1 MSTRSVVAIPDG
13 DAWKGRYV
21 HWDGYPTAMAPSL
34 TDLVRRDGLAKVVL
48 TLTESFYGWSTIDPN
63 QTRLED
69 CSGFDAERF
78 TSVPGYGVAPKD
90 QFDDWHTP
98 DPEAWTE
105 WAYVLCPA
113 GLLVVKQG
121 ETDRVIGLFDW
132 NTDHDWKAIQDLAM
146 VTA

>member
-21 HWDGYPTAMAPSL
+21 HWDGYPTYMAPSL

-63 QTRLED
+63 ETRLED
-69 CSGFDAERF
+69 CSGFDAKQF
-78 TSVPGYGVAPKD
+78 ASVVGFGVAYKD
-90 QFDDWHTP
+90 QPKEWLTPNDD
-98 DPEAWTE
+98 AGTE
-105 WAYVLCPA
+105 WVYILCPA

-121 ETDRVIGLFDW
+121 ETDQAIGLFDW
-132 NTDHDWKAIQDLAM
+132 NTDHDWEAIQDLAM